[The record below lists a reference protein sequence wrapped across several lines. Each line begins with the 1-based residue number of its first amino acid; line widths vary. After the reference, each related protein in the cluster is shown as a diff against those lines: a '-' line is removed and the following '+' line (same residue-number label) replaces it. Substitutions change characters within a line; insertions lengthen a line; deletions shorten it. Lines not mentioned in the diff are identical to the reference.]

1 MRFFR
6 GIYILL
12 FLSCCL
18 SNVAVG
24 QTRIPSMQQLLKSS
38 SEKTLVKNVIIT
50 GNKKTKEY
58 VIIREMGIG
67 PGDSIPISN
76 ISSFLDRIKLNI
88 LNTKIFNDVQL
99 NIRNWDDDGL
109 EIHVLVVEKFNIIPI
124 PFIQLADRNLNEWW
138 VDRNKDFKR
147 IQYGARLNWGNFR
160 GRNETLSI
168 TASLGFAHL
177 IDINYYMPNLSK
189 NGKLGASFNVS
200 MSQSKR
206 MAYDTRENKL
216 QFIYQDKFIKRGID
230 IAPRLILHRN
240 LQVKHYIEARYSYR
254 WVDDMISQ
262 LNDDYFLNGANKQ
275 SAISLEYGF
284 DIDRR
289 ILRAYPTSGYRIE
302 GTLTN
307 YGLGLQRQVNM
318 TTLTVTGSK
327 FFTLD
332 KKKKHSTGHLLK
344 FKGSYP
350 RKQPYN
356 IQSGLGY
363 DQDFVR
369 GYEYYVIDGQ
379 SFSLI
384 KNEYRYQLAALRF
397 GARTNGKK
405 QILKQA
411 LPFDIYVKAFLD
423 AGYVDDQYFNDRN
436 TLQNKWMVGSGV
448 GLDILML
455 YDRVIRIE
463 YSLNRMKEHGLY
475 LHMELPF

>member
-1 MRFFR
+1 MH
-6 GIYILL
+6 LL
-12 FLSCCL
+12 KGFCVLCFLICGCSISVHAQARL
-18 SNVAVG
+18 P
-24 QTRIPSMQQLLKSS
+24 TMQQLMKVSV
-38 SEKTLVKNVIIT
+38 EKTLVKNVVIT
-50 GNKKTKEY
+50 GNKKTKEF

-76 ISSFLDRIKLNI
+76 ISSFLDRIKLNL
-88 LNTKIFNDVQL
+88 LNTKIFNDIQL
-99 NIRNWDDDGL
+99 NIRNWDDSGL
-109 EIHVLVVEKFNIIPI
+109 EIHVHVVEKFNIIPI

-138 VDRNKDFKR
+138 VDRGKDFKR
-147 IQYGARLNWGNFR
+147 IQYGATLNWGNFR

-177 IDINYYMPNLSK
+177 LDINYYMPNLSK

-200 MSQSKR
+200 MMQSKR
-206 MAYDTRENKL
+206 MAYATRDNKL
-216 QFIYQDKFIKRGID
+216 QFIYQDNFIKRGID

-254 WVDDMISQ
+254 WVDDLISD
-262 LNDDYFLNGANKQ
+262 LNKDYFLNGANKQ

-289 ILRAYPTSGYRIE
+289 TLRAYPTSGYQIE

-307 YGLGLQRQVNM
+307 YGMGLQRQVNM
-318 TTLTVTGSK
+318 TTLTVAGSK
-327 FFTLD
+327 FFTFD
-332 KKKKHSTGHLLK
+332 RKNKHSTGHLLK

-356 IQSGLGY
+356 IQSGMGY

-379 SFSLI
+379 SFTLM
-384 KNEYRYQLAALRF
+384 KNEYRYQLAAFRF

-411 LPFDIYVKAFLD
+411 LPFDIYIKAFFD
-423 AGYVDDQYFNDRN
+423 AGYVEDKYFNEKN
-436 TLQNKWMVGSGV
+436 TLQNRWMVGSGV
-448 GLDILML
+448 GIDVLML
-455 YDRVIRIE
+455 YDKVIRVE

-475 LHMELPF
+475 FHMVLPF